1 MVSKRKHVI
10 FHSAN
15 SARADQSTGGSLLES
30 PMRTA
35 MHGRSRVS
43 FKISVELNCRQYL
56 FAIINKI
63 SDTFPICGSSP
74 VG

>member
-1 MVSKRKHVI
+1 MSSSSLGCDFVTSLLT
-10 FHSAN
+10 
-15 SARADQSTGGSLLES
+15 RADQNTGRALLKS

-35 MHGRSRVS
+35 MHEKSLVS
-43 FKISVELNCRQYL
+43 SVISVELNCLQYL

-63 SDTFPICGSSP
+63 SDSFSVCGGSP

>member
-1 MVSKRKHVI
+1 M
-10 FHSAN
+10 
-15 SARADQSTGGSLLES
+15 GGTVLEF

-35 MHGRSRVS
+35 MHGKFRVS
-43 FKISVELNCRQYL
+43 SAISVELNCLQYL

-63 SDTFPICGSSP
+63 SDSFPICCGSP